1 MFDLKKKTEYG
12 LQLMIALAKRY
23 SQGPLSLRQL
33 AKEEKLPYKFLEQ
46 LVFPLRM
53 SGLIEAKEGKL
64 GGYFLTKSPG
74 QISVSQ
80 IVEALEGPMDLGHCF
95 GCPKAGSCGQK
106 DIWSEVGEKIRQT
119 MKGKKL
125 KDLV

>member
-12 LQLMIALAKRY
+12 LQLMIALAKRF

-53 SGLIEAKEGKL
+53 SGLIGAKEGKA
-64 GGYFLTKSPG
+64 GGYFLTKSPSKV
-74 QISVSQ
+74 SVSQ
-80 IVEALEGPMDLGHCF
+80 VVEAIEGPMDLGHCF
-95 GCPKAGSCGQK
+95 GCPKASSCGQK
-106 DIWSEVGEKIRQT
+106 DIWSEVGEKINQT
-119 MKGKKL
+119 MKGKTL
-125 KDLV
+125 KDLI

>member
-12 LQLMIALAKRY
+12 LQLMIALAKRF

-53 SGLIEAKEGKL
+53 SGLIGAKEGKA
-64 GGYFLTKSPG
+64 GGYFLTKLPSKV
-74 QISVSQ
+74 SVSQ
-80 IVEALEGPMDLGHCF
+80 VVEAIEGPMDLGHCF
-95 GCPKAGSCGQK
+95 GCPKASSCGQK
-106 DIWSEVGEKIRQT
+106 DIWSEVGEKINQT
-119 MKGKKL
+119 MKGKTL
-125 KDLV
+125 KDLI